1 MGTLTSATIRAW
13 LKRQTSIIESCDA
26 LIDSDQ
32 PMPTAVWLLIRNART
47 EATILRDELLDLTV
61 SAVEVTQ

>member
-1 MGTLTSATIRAW
+1 MGTLTSATIRTW
-13 LKRQTSIIESCDA
+13 LKRQSAIIESCNA

-32 PMPTAVWLLIRNART
+32 PMPTPLWERIRNART